1 MAKKDYEEK
10 IEELLEGS
18 EKENVEVE
26 IEVKDTEQDLQ
37 DLVGVLKSEM
47 DDAKDFI
54 NQVGQERAESTE
66 YYLGN
71 EPESTSSLQ
80 SEFIST
86 DVRDTV
92 LFMLPQIMRTFFGT
106 KKVVEFVPKGPEDIA
121 LAEQQTDYINY
132 LIQEKNPGFQVL
144 YSAFKDALVRKT
156 GFVKVF
162 WDDSVKATTHE
173 YTGLDPQSYQALV
186 LDPNV
191 EIVQES
197 VTMEKIIQID
207 PLSGEQVEMEI
218 PAKYDLVIRR
228 LKPKDQVCIEA
239 VPPEEI
245 LIARHARTLEEASY
259 VAHRMIK
266 SASELVAMG
275 YDYDEIEEYIGY
287 TGSSLDPEAF
297 EEIEARNPFD
307 NMVYPDRTD
316 SGGKDALYIEHYINY
331 DFDGDGIDER
341 IRVCTIGNGLHVLN
355 VEQWDE
361 LPICMFCPD
370 PEPHTAIG
378 SCPADYLKPIQ
389 AAKSQIMR
397 DTLDS
402 LGHSIFPRMA
412 VVEGQVNIDDV
423 LNTDIGQP
431 IRVRAPGMV
440 QPFSVPFV
448 GKEAFPVLGYLDESK
463 ENRTGVSKASAGL
476 NADALQSSTK
486 AAVAA
491 TMSGAQGRI
500 ELICRHF
507 AEGGL
512 KDMFKIVN
520 NLVIKHQNAQDVFR
534 LNGKFIPV
542 DPRYWDS
549 DKDMIVNVAIS
560 KSSDEEKFA
569 VLTQVA
575 GKQEQIMQLLGPSNP
590 LVSLQ
595 QYANTL
601 TKFVELA
608 GFKDSSQFFNAEVPP
623 MPPQQPPEEQKPDAT
638 EMLAQAEAMKAQ
650 VSAQKAM
657 IDAETDR
664 MKIIMDD
671 DRQRD
676 IEEAQIR
683 LKAAELMAKYG
694 AQVNIA
700 EINAI
705 MERDRETIRQTAKA
719 QSQGLF
725 TGNVPPQNL

>member
-1 MAKKDYEEK
+1 MAKKK
-10 IEELLEGS
+10 V
-18 EKENVEVE
+18 KE
-26 IEVKDTEQDLQ
+26 IEAEIEMQLDEESSMI
-37 DLVGVLKSEM
+37 DLVGVIKSEM

-54 NQVGQERAESTE
+54 HQVGEERSESTE
-66 YYLGN
+66 YYLGS
-71 EPESTSSLQ
+71 EPEATSTLQ

-92 LFMLPQIMRTFFGT
+92 LFMLPNIMRTFFGT
-106 KKVVEFVPKGPEDIA
+106 KKVVEFVPNGPEDIP

-132 LIQEKNPGFQVL
+132 IVQQKNQGFNVM

-156 GFVKVF
+156 GFVKGF
-162 WDDSVKATTHE
+162 WDDSITASTHE

-191 EIVQES
+191 EIVEES
-197 VTMEKIIQID
+197 VTMETITTLD
-207 PLSGEQVEMEI
+207 PVSGEEVVQEI
-218 PAKYDLVIRR
+218 PAMYDITIRR
-228 LKPKDQVCIEA
+228 VKAKNQVCLEA
-239 VPPEEI
+239 IPPEEV
-245 LIARHARTLEEASY
+245 LISRHARDIKSASY

-266 SASELVAMG
+266 SVSELVAMG
-275 YDYDEIEEYIGY
+275 YDQDEIEEYASYAG
-287 TGSSLDPEAF
+287 TALDPESYD
-297 EEIEARNPFD
+297 EQQARNPFD
-307 NMVYPDRTD
+307 NMVYPDRND
-316 SGGKDALYIEHYINY
+316 SGGKDVLYIEHYLFY

-341 IRVCTIGNGLHVLN
+341 IRVCTVGDGLHVLN
-355 VEQWDE
+355 VEQWDD
-361 LPICMFCPD
+361 LPIVMFCPD

-507 AEGGL
+507 AEGGM
-512 KDMFKIVN
+512 KDLFTLIN

-534 LNGKFIPV
+534 LNGKFVPV
-542 DPRYWDS
+542 DPRYWDT
-549 DKDMIVNVAIS
+549 DKDLVVNVAIS
-560 KSSDEEKFA
+560 KSSDTEKFSI
-569 VLTQVA
+569 LQNIA
-575 GKQEQIMQLLGPSNP
+575 GKQEQIMQLLGPQNP
-590 LVSLQ
+590 LVNLQ

-601 TKFVELA
+601 TRMIELA
-608 GFKDSSQFFNAEVPP
+608 GFQDSTSFINAEVPP
-623 MPPQQPPEEQKPDAT
+623 MQPQPEEQKPSAE
-638 EMLAQAEAMKAQ
+638 EMLAQAEMQKAQ
-650 VSAQKAM
+650 VTAQKAL

-664 MKIIMDD
+664 MKIILDD

-676 IEEAQIR
+676 IEEAQLR
-683 LKAAELMAKYG
+683 VKAMELQAKYG

-700 EINAI
+700 ELNAI
-705 MERDRETIRQTAKA
+705 MERDREALRQSAKDQA
-719 QSQGLF
+719 QGLF
-725 TGNVPPQNL
+725 TGNVPPTQNI

>member
-1 MAKKDYEEK
+1 MAKKKTKE
-10 IEELLEGS
+10 IEAEIQ
-18 EKENVEVE
+18 VEVQE
-26 IEVKDTEQDLQ
+26 AEQMNRLT
-37 DLVGVLKSEM
+37 GVIKSEM

-54 NQVGQERAESTE
+54 HQVGEERAESTE

-71 EPESTSSLQ
+71 EPESTSTLQ

-92 LFMLPQIMRTFFGT
+92 LFMLPSIMRTFFGT
-106 KKVVEFVPKGPEDIA
+106 KKVVEFVPKNAEDIP

-132 LIQEKNPGFQVL
+132 IVQQKNPGFNVL

-156 GFVKVF
+156 GFVKAF
-162 WDDSVKATTHE
+162 WDDSVHASTHE
-173 YTGLDPQSYQALV
+173 YTNLDPQSYQALI

-191 EIVQES
+191 EVVSETATTEEITTLDPVSGEEVVQE
-197 VTMEKIIQID
+197 
-207 PLSGEQVEMEI
+207 I
-218 PAKYDLVIRR
+218 PTSYDLVIRR
-228 LKPKDQVCIEA
+228 IKPKNQVCLEA
-239 VPPEEI
+239 VPPEEV
-245 LIARHARTLEEASY
+245 LISRHARDINTASY

-266 SASELVAMG
+266 SVSDMVAMG
-275 YDYDEIEEYIGY
+275 YDQEEIEEYASYAG
-287 TGSSLDPEAF
+287 TALDPESYD
-297 EEIEARNPFD
+297 EQQARNPFD
-307 NMVYPDRTD
+307 NMVYPDRADT
-316 SGGKDALYIEHYINY
+316 GGKDVLYIEHYLYY
-331 DFDGDGIDER
+331 DFDDDGIDER
-341 IRVCTIGNGLHVLN
+341 IRVCTIGDGLYILN
-355 VEQWDE
+355 VEQWDD
-361 LPICMFCPD
+361 LPLVMFCPD

-507 AEGGL
+507 AEGGM
-512 KDMFKIVN
+512 KDLFSLVN
-520 NLVIKHQNAQDVFR
+520 SLVIKHQNAQDVFR
-534 LNGKFIPV
+534 LNGQFVPV
-542 DPRYWDS
+542 DPRYWDNN
-549 DKDMIVNVAIS
+549 KDIVVNVAIS
-560 KSSDEEKFA
+560 KTSDEEKFGI
-569 VLTQVA
+569 LSQLA
-575 GKQEQIMQLLGPSNP
+575 GKQEQILSQLGPANP

-595 QYANTL
+595 QYSNTL
-601 TKFVELA
+601 TKMIEMA
-608 GFKDSSQFFNAEVPP
+608 GFKDPESFINTQVPP
-623 MPPQQPPEEQKPDAT
+623 MPPMPPEQQQPDAAAL
-638 EMLAQAEAMKAQ
+638 LAQAEAQKAQ
-650 VSAQKAM
+650 VQAQKAI

-671 DRQRD
+671 DRNRD
-676 IEEAQIR
+676 IKEAEIR
-683 LKAAELMAKYG
+683 LKAAELAAKYG
-694 AQVNIA
+694 TQVNIA
-700 EINAI
+700 EINAL
-705 MERDRETIRQTAKA
+705 MERDRENIRQNAKDQA
-719 QSQGLF
+719 QGLF
-725 TGNVPPQNL
+725 TNAPQQNI

>member
-1 MAKKDYEEK
+1 MAKKKYEEEVEES
-10 IEELLEGS
+10 IEEVNE
-18 EKENVEVE
+18 
-26 IEVKDTEQDLQ
+26 EQDLQ
-37 DLVGVLKSEM
+37 DLVGTIKAEM

-54 NQVGQERAESTE
+54 HQVGEERAESTE

-71 EPESTSSLQ
+71 EPESTSTLQ
-80 SEFIST
+80 SEFVST

-92 LFMLPQIMRTFFGT
+92 LFMLPSIMRTFFGT

-121 LAEQQTDYINY
+121 LAEQQTDYVNY
-132 LIQEKNPGFQVL
+132 IVQQKNPGFQVL

-156 GFVKVF
+156 GFVKAF
-162 WDDSVKATTHE
+162 WDDSITASTHE
-173 YTGLDPQSYQALV
+173 YTGLDPQSYQALI

-191 EIVQES
+191 EIVKES
-197 VTMEKIIQID
+197 VTN
-207 PLSGEQVEMEI
+207 EQVTVIDEI
-218 PAKYDLVIRR
+218 TGEEITQEFPASYDLTIRR

-239 VPPEEI
+239 IPPEEV
-245 LIARHARTLEEASY
+245 LISRHARDLQTASY

-266 SASELVAMG
+266 SVSDLVAMG
-275 YDYDEIEEYIGY
+275 YEQEEIEEYANHS
-287 TGSSLDPEAF
+287 GSALDAEAF
-297 EEIEARNPFD
+297 DEIEARNPFD
-307 NMVYPDRTD
+307 NMIYPDRSDT
-316 SGGKDALYIEHYINY
+316 GGKDVLYIEHYLYY
-331 DFDGDGIDER
+331 DFDDDGIDER
-341 IRVCTIGNGLHVLN
+341 IRVCTIGDGLHVLN
-355 VEQWDE
+355 VEQWDD
-361 LPICMFCPD
+361 LPIVMFCPD

-448 GKEAFPVLGYLDESK
+448 GKEAFPVLGYLDETK

-507 AEGGL
+507 AEGGMKEL
-512 KDMFKIVN
+512 FTLVN
-520 NLVIKHQNAQDVFR
+520 NLIIKNQNAQDVFR

-542 DPRYWDS
+542 DPRYWDTN
-549 DKDMIVNVAIS
+549 KDIIVNVAIS
-560 KSSDEEKFA
+560 KSSDEEKFGILA
-569 VLTQVA
+569 QLA
-575 GKQEQIMQLLGPSNP
+575 GKQEQILAQLGPSNP

-595 QYANTL
+595 QYSNTL
-601 TKFVELA
+601 SRMIEMA
-608 GFKDSSQFFNAEVPP
+608 GFKDPEAFVNTEVPP
-623 MPPQQPPEEQKPDAT
+623 MPPQPQEQKPDAAAL
-638 EMLAQAEAMKAQ
+638 LAQAEAQKAQ
-650 VSAQKAM
+650 VQAQKAI

-694 AQVNIA
+694 TQVNIA

>member
-1 MAKKDYEEK
+1 MAKKK
-10 IEELLEGS
+10 V
-18 EKENVEVE
+18 KE
-26 IEVKDTEQDLQ
+26 IEAEIEMQLDEESSMI
-37 DLVGVLKSEM
+37 DLVGVIKSEM

-54 NQVGQERAESTE
+54 HQVGEERSESTE
-66 YYLGN
+66 YYLGS
-71 EPESTSSLQ
+71 EPEATSTLQ

-92 LFMLPQIMRTFFGT
+92 LFMLPSIMRTFFGT
-106 KKVVEFVPKGPEDIA
+106 KKVVEFVPNGPEDIP

-132 LIQEKNPGFQVL
+132 IVQQKNQGFNVM

-156 GFVKVF
+156 GFVKGF
-162 WDDSVKATTHE
+162 WDDSITASTHE

-191 EIVQES
+191 EIVEES
-197 VTMEKIIQID
+197 VTMETITTVD
-207 PLSGEQVEMEI
+207 PVSGEEVVQEI
-218 PAKYDLVIRR
+218 PAMYDITIRR
-228 LKPKDQVCIEA
+228 VKAKNQVCLEA
-239 VPPEEI
+239 IPPEEV
-245 LIARHARTLEEASY
+245 LISRHARDIKSASY

-266 SASELVAMG
+266 SVSELVAMG
-275 YDYDEIEEYIGY
+275 YDQDEIEEYASYAG
-287 TGSSLDPEAF
+287 TALDPESYD
-297 EEIEARNPFD
+297 EQQARNPFD
-307 NMVYPDRTD
+307 NMVYPDRND
-316 SGGKDALYIEHYINY
+316 SGGKDVLYIEHYLFY

-341 IRVCTIGNGLHVLN
+341 IRVCTVGDGLHVLN
-355 VEQWDE
+355 VEQWDD
-361 LPICMFCPD
+361 LPIVMFCPD

-507 AEGGL
+507 AEGGM
-512 KDMFKIVN
+512 KDLFTLIN
-520 NLVIKHQNAQDVFR
+520 NLVIKHQNSQDVFR

-542 DPRYWDS
+542 DPRYWNA
-549 DKDMIVNVAIS
+549 DKDLIVNVAIS

-569 VLTQVA
+569 ILGSVA
-575 GKQEQIMQLLGPSNP
+575 NKQEQILQTLGANNP
-590 LVSLQ
+590 MVSLQ

-601 TKFVELA
+601 SRMIEMA
-608 GFKDSSQFFNAEVPP
+608 GFKDPESFINTEVPP
-623 MPPQQPPEEQKPDAT
+623 MPPAPEQMKPDAT
-638 EMLAQAEAMKAQ
+638 EILAQAEAQKAQ
-650 VSAQKAM
+650 NQAQKAI

-676 IEEAQIR
+676 ETEAQIR
-683 LKAAELMAKYG
+683 LKAAELLAKYG
-694 AQVNIA
+694 TQVNIA

-705 MERDRETIRQTAKA
+705 MERDRETIRQTAKDQA
-719 QSQGLF
+719 QGLF
-725 TGNVPPQNL
+725 TGNVPQNI

>member
-1 MAKKDYEEK
+1 MAKKK
-10 IEELLEGS
+10 V
-18 EKENVEVE
+18 KE
-26 IEVKDTEQDLQ
+26 IEAEIEMQLDEESSMI
-37 DLVGVLKSEM
+37 DLVGVIKSEM

-54 NQVGQERAESTE
+54 HQVGEERAESTE

-71 EPESTSSLQ
+71 EPEATSTLQ

-92 LFMLPQIMRTFFGT
+92 LFMLPSIMRTFFGT
-106 KKVVEFVPKGPEDIA
+106 KKVVEFVPNGPEDIP

-132 LIQEKNPGFQVL
+132 IVQQKNQGFNVL

-156 GFVKVF
+156 GFVKGF
-162 WDDSVKATTHE
+162 WDDSITASTHE

-191 EIVQES
+191 EIVEES
-197 VTMEKIIQID
+197 VTMETITTLD
-207 PLSGEQVEMEI
+207 PVSGEEVVQEI
-218 PAKYDLVIRR
+218 PAMYDITIRR
-228 LKPKDQVCIEA
+228 VKAKNQVCLEA
-239 VPPEEI
+239 IPPEEV
-245 LIARHARTLEEASY
+245 LISRHARDIKSASY

-266 SASELVAMG
+266 SVSELVAMG
-275 YDYDEIEEYIGY
+275 YDQDEIEEYASYAG
-287 TGSSLDPEAF
+287 TALDPESYD
-297 EEIEARNPFD
+297 EQQARNPFD
-307 NMVYPDRTD
+307 NMVYPDRND
-316 SGGKDALYIEHYINY
+316 SGGKDVLYIEHYLFY

-341 IRVCTIGNGLHVLN
+341 IRVCTVGDGLHVLN
-355 VEQWDE
+355 VEQWDD
-361 LPICMFCPD
+361 LPIVMFCPD

-507 AEGGL
+507 AEGGM
-512 KDMFKIVN
+512 KDLFTLIN

-534 LNGKFIPV
+534 LNGKFVPV
-542 DPRYWDS
+542 DPRYWNT
-549 DKDMIVNVAIS
+549 DKDLVVNVAIS

-569 VLTQVA
+569 ILGSVA
-575 GKQEQIMQLLGPSNP
+575 GKQEQILQTLGPSNP
-590 LVSLQ
+590 MVSLQ

-601 TKFVELA
+601 SRMIEMA
-608 GFKDSSQFFNAEVPP
+608 GFKDPESFINTEVPP
-623 MPPQQPPEEQKPDAT
+623 LPPAPQETKPDAA
-638 EMLAQAEAMKAQ
+638 ELLAQAEAQKAQ
-650 VSAQKAM
+650 VQAQKAI

-671 DRQRD
+671 DRNRD

-683 LKAAELMAKYG
+683 LKAAELLAKYG
-694 AQVNIA
+694 TQVNIA

-705 MERDRETIRQTAKA
+705 MERDRETIRQTAKDQA
-719 QSQGLF
+719 QGLF
-725 TGNVPPQNL
+725 TGNVQQNI

>member
-1 MAKKDYEEK
+1 MAKKITEETVK
-10 IEELLEGS
+10 
-18 EKENVEVE
+18 VEMQE
-26 IEVKDTEQDLQ
+26 ATDIDN
-37 DLVGVLKSEM
+37 LVGVIKSEM

-54 NQVGQERAESTE
+54 HQVGSERAESTE

-71 EPESTSSLQ
+71 EPEGTSSLQ
-80 SEFIST
+80 SEFVST
-86 DVRDTV
+86 DVRESV
-92 LFMLPQIMRTFFGT
+92 LFMLPSIMRTFFGT
-106 KKVVEFVPKGPEDIA
+106 KKIVEFVPKGPEDIQ

-132 LIQEKNPGFQVL
+132 LIREKNPGFQVL
-144 YSAFKDALVRKT
+144 YDVFKDALVRKT

-162 WDDSVKATTHE
+162 WDDSVTATTHE
-173 YTGLDPQSYQALV
+173 YSNIDPQSYQALI
-186 LDPNV
+186 LDKNV
-191 EIVQES
+191 EVIEESATQETITTFDPIS
-197 VTMEKIIQID
+197 GQEVTQ
-207 PLSGEQVEMEI
+207 EI
-218 PAKYDLVIRR
+218 PVSYDLTIRR
-228 LKPKDQVCIEA
+228 LKPKDQVCIES

-245 LIARHARTLEEASY
+245 LISRHARNIETASY

-266 SASELVAMG
+266 SVSDLVAMG
-275 YDYDEIEEYIGY
+275 YDPEEIEEFAGY
-287 TGSSLDPEAF
+287 GGSSLDPESY
-297 EEIEARNPFD
+297 EEEQARNPFD
-307 NMVYPDRTD
+307 NMVYPDRND
-316 SGGKDALYIEHYINY
+316 AGGKDVYYVEHYLYY

-341 IRVCTIGNGLHVLN
+341 IRVCTAGDGLHVLN
-355 VEQWDE
+355 VEPWDE

-402 LGHSIFPRMA
+402 LGHSIFPRMGI
-412 VVEGQVNIDDV
+412 VEGQVNIDDV

-431 IRVRAPGMV
+431 IRMRAPGMV
-440 QPFSVPFV
+440 QPFAVPFV

-476 NADALQSSTK
+476 NAEALQSTTS
-486 AAVAA
+486 AAVTA

-512 KDMFKIVN
+512 KAMFKTVN

-549 DKDMIVNVAIS
+549 DKDMVVNVAIS
-560 KSSDEEKFA
+560 KSSDQEKFQ
-569 VLTQVA
+569 VLSQLA
-575 GKQEQIMQLLGPSNP
+575 SKQEQIMQTLGPQNP
-590 LVSLQ
+590 LVSMQ

-601 TKFVELA
+601 TRMIELA
-608 GFKDSSQFFNAEVPP
+608 GFQDAQSFINTEVPP
-623 MPPQQPPEEQKPDAT
+623 MPPMPQEPPQPDPAAL
-638 EMLAQAEAMKAQ
+638 LAQAEAQKAQ
-650 VSAQKAM
+650 VQAQKAI

-676 IEEAQIR
+676 IEEAQLR
-683 LKAAELMAKYG
+683 VKALELQAKYG
-694 AQVNIA
+694 AQINIA

-705 MERDRETIRQTAKA
+705 MERDRENIRQNAKNQA
-719 QSQGLF
+719 QGLF
-725 TGNVPPQNL
+725 TGNVPPTQNF

>member
-1 MAKKDYEEK
+1 MAKKKYEEEVEES
-10 IEELLEGS
+10 IEEVNE
-18 EKENVEVE
+18 
-26 IEVKDTEQDLQ
+26 EQDLQ
-37 DLVGVLKSEM
+37 DLVGTIKAEM

-54 NQVGQERAESTE
+54 HQVGEERAESTE

-71 EPESTSSLQ
+71 EPESTSTLQ
-80 SEFIST
+80 SEFVST

-92 LFMLPQIMRTFFGT
+92 LFMLPSVMRTFFGT

-121 LAEQQTDYINY
+121 LAEQQTDYVNY
-132 LIQEKNPGFQVL
+132 IVQQKNPGFQVL

-156 GFVKVF
+156 GFVKAF
-162 WDDSVKATTHE
+162 WDDSITASTHE
-173 YTGLDPQSYQALV
+173 YTGLDPQSYQALI

-191 EIVQES
+191 EIVKESITNEQMTVIDEVTGEEITQEFPS
-197 VTMEKIIQID
+197 
-207 PLSGEQVEMEI
+207 S
-218 PAKYDLVIRR
+218 YDLTIRR

-239 VPPEEI
+239 IPPEEV
-245 LIARHARTLEEASY
+245 LISRHARDLQTASY

-266 SASELVAMG
+266 SVSDLVAMG
-275 YDYDEIEEYIGY
+275 YDQEEIEEYANHS
-287 TGSSLDPEAF
+287 GSALDAEAF
-297 EEIEARNPFD
+297 DEIEARNPFD
-307 NMVYPDRTD
+307 NMIYPDRSDT
-316 SGGKDALYIEHYINY
+316 GGKDVLYIEHYLYY
-331 DFDGDGIDER
+331 DFDNDGIDER
-341 IRVCTIGNGLHVLN
+341 IRVCTIGDGLHVLN
-355 VEQWDE
+355 VEQWDD
-361 LPICMFCPD
+361 LPIVMFCPD

-448 GKEAFPVLGYLDESK
+448 GKEAFPVLGYLDETK

-507 AEGGL
+507 AEGGMKEL
-512 KDMFKIVN
+512 FTLVN
-520 NLVIKHQNAQDVFR
+520 NLIIKNQNAQDVFR

-542 DPRYWDS
+542 DPRYWDTN
-549 DKDMIVNVAIS
+549 KDIIVNVAIS
-560 KSSDEEKFA
+560 KSSDEEKFGILA
-569 VLTQVA
+569 QLA
-575 GKQEQIMQLLGPSNP
+575 GKQEQILAQLGPNNP

-595 QYANTL
+595 QYSNTL
-601 TKFVELA
+601 SRMIEMA
-608 GFKDSSQFFNAEVPP
+608 GFKDPEAFVNTEVPP
-623 MPPQQPPEEQKPDAT
+623 MPPQPQEQKPDAAAL
-638 EMLAQAEAMKAQ
+638 LAQAEAQKAQ
-650 VSAQKAM
+650 VQAQKAI

>member
-1 MAKKDYEEK
+1 MAKKIKEETVK
-10 IEELLEGS
+10 
-18 EKENVEVE
+18 VEVQE
-26 IEVKDTEQDLQ
+26 AMNMDN
-37 DLVGVLKSEM
+37 LVGVIKSEM

-54 NQVGQERAESTE
+54 HQVGSERAESTE
-66 YYLGN
+66 YYLGT
-71 EPESTSSLQ
+71 EPEGTSTLQ
-80 SEFIST
+80 SEYVST
-86 DVRDTV
+86 DVRESV
-92 LFMLPQIMRTFFGT
+92 LFMLPSIMRTFFGT
-106 KKVVEFVPKGPEDIA
+106 KKIVEFVPKGPEDIQ

-132 LIQEKNPGFQVL
+132 LIREKNPGFQVL
-144 YSAFKDALVRKT
+144 YDVFKDALVRKT

-162 WDDSVKATTHE
+162 WDDSITSTTHE
-173 YTGLDPQSYQALV
+173 YSNIDPQSYQALI
-186 LDPNV
+186 LDKNV
-191 EIVQES
+191 EVIEES
-197 VTMEKIIQID
+197 VTKETITTFD
-207 PLSGEQVEMEI
+207 PVSQEEITQEI
-218 PAKYDLVIRR
+218 PASYDLTIRR
-228 LKPKDQVCIEA
+228 LKPKDQVCIES

-245 LIARHARTLEEASY
+245 LISRHARDIETASY

-266 SASELVAMG
+266 SVSELIAMG
-275 YDYDEIEEYIGY
+275 YDPEEIEQYAGY
-287 TGSSLDPEAF
+287 GGSSLDPESY
-297 EEIEARNPFD
+297 EEEQARNPFD
-307 NMVYPDRTD
+307 NMVYPDRND
-316 SGGKDALYIEHYINY
+316 AGGKDVYYVEHYLYY

-341 IRVCTIGNGLHVLN
+341 IRVCTAGDGLHVLN
-355 VEQWDE
+355 VEPWDE

-402 LGHSIFPRMA
+402 LGHSIFPRMGI
-412 VVEGQVNIDDV
+412 VEGQVNVDDV

-431 IRVRAPGMV
+431 IRMRAPGMV
-440 QPFSVPFV
+440 QPFAVPFV

-476 NADALQSSTK
+476 NAEALQSTTS
-486 AAVAA
+486 AAVTA
-491 TMSGAQGRI
+491 TMSGAQGRV

-512 KDMFKIVN
+512 KAMFKTVN

-549 DKDMIVNVAIS
+549 DKDMVVNVAIS
-560 KSSDEEKFA
+560 KSSDQEKFG
-569 VLTQVA
+569 VLTQLA
-575 GKQEQIMQLLGPSNP
+575 AKQEQIMQTLGPQNP
-590 LVSLQ
+590 LVSMQ

-601 TKFVELA
+601 TRMIELA
-608 GFKDSSQFFNAEVPP
+608 GFQDAQSFINTEVPP
-623 MPPQQPPEEQKPDAT
+623 MPPMPQQPPQPDSAAL
-638 EMLAQAEAMKAQ
+638 LAQAEAQKAQ
-650 VSAQKAM
+650 VQAQKAI

-676 IEEAQIR
+676 IEEAQLR
-683 LKAAELMAKYG
+683 VKALELQAKYG
-694 AQVNIA
+694 AQINVA

-705 MERDRETIRQTAKA
+705 MERDREVIRQNAKDQA
-719 QSQGLF
+719 QGLF
-725 TGNVPPQNL
+725 TGNVPPTQNI

>member
-1 MAKKDYEEK
+1 MAEKKVK
-10 IEELLEGS
+10 
-18 EKENVEVE
+18 E
-26 IEVKDTEQDLQ
+26 IEAEIEMQLDEESSMI
-37 DLVGVLKSEM
+37 DLVGVIKSEM

-54 NQVGQERAESTE
+54 HQVGEERAESTE

-71 EPESTSSLQ
+71 EPEATSTLQ

-92 LFMLPQIMRTFFGT
+92 LFMLPSIMRTFFGT
-106 KKVVEFVPKGPEDIA
+106 KKVVEFVPNGPEDIP

-132 LIQEKNPGFQVL
+132 IVQQKNQGFNVL

-156 GFVKVF
+156 GFVKGF
-162 WDDSVKATTHE
+162 WDDSITASTHE

-191 EIVQES
+191 EIVEES
-197 VTMEKIIQID
+197 VTMETITTLD
-207 PLSGEQVEMEI
+207 PVSGEEVVQEI
-218 PAKYDLVIRR
+218 PAMYDITIRR
-228 LKPKDQVCIEA
+228 VKAKNQVCLEA
-239 VPPEEI
+239 IPPEEV
-245 LIARHARTLEEASY
+245 LISRHARDIKSASY

-266 SASELVAMG
+266 SVSELVAMG
-275 YDYDEIEEYIGY
+275 YDQDEIEEYASYAG
-287 TGSSLDPEAF
+287 TALDPESYD
-297 EEIEARNPFD
+297 EQQARNPFD
-307 NMVYPDRTD
+307 NMVYPDRND
-316 SGGKDALYIEHYINY
+316 SGGKDVLYIEHYLFY

-341 IRVCTIGNGLHVLN
+341 IRVCTVGDGLHVLN
-355 VEQWDE
+355 VEQWDD
-361 LPICMFCPD
+361 LPIVMFCPD

-507 AEGGL
+507 AEGGM
-512 KDMFKIVN
+512 KDLFTLIN

-534 LNGKFIPV
+534 LNGKFVPV
-542 DPRYWDS
+542 DPRYWNT
-549 DKDMIVNVAIS
+549 DKDLVVNVAIS

-569 VLTQVA
+569 
-575 GKQEQIMQLLGPSNP
+575 ILGSAASFGGSGSHFGYNFKKP
-590 LVSLQ
+590 LKSRIFRV
-595 QYANTL
+595 
-601 TKFVELA
+601 
-608 GFKDSSQFFNAEVPP
+608 G
-623 MPPQQPPEEQKPDAT
+623 
-638 EMLAQAEAMKAQ
+638 
-650 VSAQKAM
+650 
-657 IDAETDR
+657 
-664 MKIIMDD
+664 
-671 DRQRD
+671 
-676 IEEAQIR
+676 
-683 LKAAELMAKYG
+683 
-694 AQVNIA
+694 
-700 EINAI
+700 
-705 MERDRETIRQTAKA
+705 
-719 QSQGLF
+719 
-725 TGNVPPQNL
+725 

>member
-1 MAKKDYEEK
+1 MAKK
-10 IEELLEGS
+10 I
-18 EKENVEVE
+18 KETEVMAQAQ
-26 IEVKDTEQDLQ
+26 EQNDMI
-37 DLVGVLKSEM
+37 DLVGVIKSEM

-54 NQVGQERAESTE
+54 HQVGSERAESTE
-66 YYLGN
+66 FYLGN
-71 EPESTSSLQ
+71 EPEGTSSLQ
-80 SEFIST
+80 SEFVST
-86 DVRDTV
+86 DVRESV
-92 LFMLPQIMRTFFGT
+92 LFMLPSIMRTFFGT
-106 KKVVEFVPKGPEDIA
+106 KKIVEFVPKGPEDIQ

-132 LIQEKNPGFQVL
+132 LIREKNPGFQVL
-144 YSAFKDALVRKT
+144 YDVFKDALVRKT

-162 WDDSVKATTHE
+162 WDDSVTATTHE
-173 YTGLDPQSYQALV
+173 YSNIDPQSYQALI
-186 LDPNV
+186 LDKNV
-191 EIVQES
+191 EVIEES
-197 VTMEKIIQID
+197 VTKETITTFDPVSQEEIIQ
-207 PLSGEQVEMEI
+207 EI
-218 PAKYDLVIRR
+218 PASYDLTIRR
-228 LKPKDQVCIEA
+228 LKPKDQVCIES

-245 LIARHARTLEEASY
+245 LISRHARDIETASY

-266 SASELVAMG
+266 SVSDLVAMG
-275 YDYDEIEEYIGY
+275 YDQEEIEEYAGY
-287 TGSSLDPEAF
+287 GGSALDPESY
-297 EEIEARNPFD
+297 EEQEARNPFD
-307 NMVYPDRTD
+307 NMVYPDRHD
-316 SGGKDALYIEHYINY
+316 AGGKDVYYVEHYLYY

-341 IRVCTIGNGLHVLN
+341 IRVCTAGDGLHVLN
-355 VEQWDE
+355 VEPWDE

-402 LGHSIFPRMA
+402 LGHSIFPRMGI
-412 VVEGQVNIDDV
+412 VEGQVNVDDV

-431 IRVRAPGMV
+431 IRMRAPGMV
-440 QPFSVPFV
+440 QPFAVPFV

-476 NADALQSSTK
+476 NAEALQSTTS
-486 AAVAA
+486 AAVTA
-491 TMSGAQGRI
+491 TMSGAQGRV

-512 KDMFKIVN
+512 KAMFKTVN

-549 DKDMIVNVAIS
+549 DKDMVVNVAIS
-560 KSSDEEKFA
+560 KSSDTEKFQ
-569 VLTQVA
+569 VLTQLA
-575 GKQEQIMQLLGPSNP
+575 GKQEQIMQTLGPQNP
-590 LVSLQ
+590 LVSMQ

-601 TKFVELA
+601 TRMIELA
-608 GFKDSSQFFNAEVPP
+608 GFQDAQTFINTEVPP
-623 MPPQQPPEEQKPDAT
+623 MPPQAPEQQQPDPAAL
-638 EMLAQAEAMKAQ
+638 LAQAEAQKAQ
-650 VSAQKAM
+650 VQAQKAI

-676 IEEAQIR
+676 IEEAQLR
-683 LKAAELMAKYG
+683 VKALELQAKYG
-694 AQVNIA
+694 AQINIA

-705 MERDRETIRQTAKA
+705 MERDRENIRQNAKA
-719 QSQGLF
+719 QAQGLF
-725 TGNVPPQNL
+725 TNNVPQQNI